1 MRVLVVGGA
10 GYIGGAVTD
19 LLLERKIPFQVRD
32 VLLYE
37 SHYLKPVPFERITA
51 TSPIE
56 KSFTHVIWLAA
67 VVGDGA
73 CDRVPKLTLRT
84 NQEDVKWLSENFKG
98 RIIFTSTCSVY
109 GEHHGEVNESGPTNP
124 LSLYAKT
131 KLAAE
136 SYLMPKNV
144 LILRLGTVYG
154 ISDTYSRPRMD
165 LVGNRMPVTAITKG
179 VITVNGG
186 EQWRPMVHVR
196 DVAKVIVGNLETK
209 YRGVFN
215 LAQANIRIKELAGF
229 VAHHTG
235 AKIET
240 VPLNGDMRNYQVNL
254 GKAFHKG
261 VIADPTMYPFH
272 SLDFGIMQFVKLIR
286 EGRIKDPDHSQY
298 FNARHLPSEAE

>member
-19 LLLERKIPFQVRD
+19 LLLERKIPFAVRD

-37 SHYLKPVPFERITA
+37 SHYLKSVPFERVPA

-56 KSFTHVIWLAA
+56 KSFTHVIWLSAI
-67 VVGDGA
+67 VGDAA
-73 CDRVPKLTLRT
+73 CERVPKLTVKT

-136 SYLMPKNV
+136 SYLTPKNA

-165 LVGNRMPVTAITKG
+165 LVGNQMPVTAITKG

-186 EQWRPMVHVR
+186 KQWRPMVHVR
-196 DVAKVIVGNLETK
+196 DVAKIIVENLESR
-209 YRGVFN
+209 YRGIFN
-215 LAQANIRIKELAGF
+215 IAQANIRIGELAGF

-235 AKIET
+235 ARVET
-240 VPLNGDMRNYQVNL
+240 VPLNGDTRNYQVNL

-261 VIADPTMYPFH
+261 VISSAMLPML
-272 SLDFGIMQFVKLIR
+272 SLDFGIQQFVKLIR